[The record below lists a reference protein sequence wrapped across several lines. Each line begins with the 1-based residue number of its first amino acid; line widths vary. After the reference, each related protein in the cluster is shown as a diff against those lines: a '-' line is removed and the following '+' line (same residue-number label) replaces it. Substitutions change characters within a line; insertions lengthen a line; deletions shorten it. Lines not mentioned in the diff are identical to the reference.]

1 MKLGKF
7 ETKNH
12 IFMAPIKTALATLKT
27 GFITDEQIKYYERK
41 AKGGVGTI
49 ILEPISVLPSGKEH
63 PKQTMLNTDEH
74 INGLKNLIDSLHK
87 YDTKLIVHLNHAG
100 RAANPKAS
108 GEVLAPSAIA
118 CPATGQTPKELAID
132 EIEKIIEAFKEN
144 ALRAQKAGAD
154 AIEIQFG
161 HGYIVHQ
168 FYSERLNQ
176 RTDEYGKE
184 KFKFARELLAAITSE
199 IEIPLFIRISGSE
212 FIENGITNED
222 LSKIFALAEEFGVS
236 AIHVGWGN
244 VCDSAPWY
252 YNHMALPLVVM
263 DDKLKEIRELTSL
276 PIIAVGRMHKDER
289 HKKLVED
296 KVIDGVVFGRQLII
310 DPDFPDK
317 ILSNS
322 DDYVR
327 CGGCLQGCLGNVK
340 AGKPVGCIANPE
352 IHREFVV
359 EEKTKKKVAIVGGG
373 PAGLFTGLYLKKKG
387 YDVTVFEKNDY
398 LGGQWVLAY
407 RAPGKLS
414 MKDTLDDLIRKAKK
428 ELEIKL
434 NTEATKDA
442 FKDEKYDAIIIA
454 TGAKPFVP
462 PIKGLENYITG
473 FDFFNGKEIKGE
485 KVLIIGGGLIG
496 LEVAEALVKEGK
508 VVTVVEALDE
518 VGRGMEIV
526 ASKMF
531 GKNYAPKISIH
542 TKTFVKEIKGKE
554 VIVQTK
560 ECEISLGEFDDI
572 VVTAGTKS
580 ENTLYE
586 ELSEEFDNVYLV
598 GDAMK
603 VGQIIDA
610 TQGALELAK
619 EI

>member
-1 MKLGKF
+1 MKLGRF

-108 GEVLAPSAIA
+108 GEVLAPSAVA
-118 CPATGQTPKELAID
+118 CPSTGQTPKELTKD

-244 VCDSAPWY
+244 ACDSAPWY
-252 YNHMALPLVVM
+252 YNHMSLPLEIM
-263 DDKLKEIRELTSL
+263 DNKLKEIRKLTSL

-289 HKKLVED
+289 YKKLVED
-296 KVIDGVVFGRQLII
+296 KVVDGVVFGRQLII

-322 DDYVR
+322 DDYIR
-327 CGGCLQGCLGNVK
+327 CGGCLQGCLSNVK

-387 YDVTVFEKNDY
+387 YDVTIFEKNDY

-442 FKDEKYDAIIIA
+442 FKDKKYDAIIIA

-473 FDFFNGKEIKGE
+473 FDFFNGKEIKGK

-508 VVTVVEALDE
+508 AVTVVEALDE

-560 ECEISLGEFDDI
+560 ECEVSLGEFDDI
-572 VVTAGTKS
+572 VVTAGTKP